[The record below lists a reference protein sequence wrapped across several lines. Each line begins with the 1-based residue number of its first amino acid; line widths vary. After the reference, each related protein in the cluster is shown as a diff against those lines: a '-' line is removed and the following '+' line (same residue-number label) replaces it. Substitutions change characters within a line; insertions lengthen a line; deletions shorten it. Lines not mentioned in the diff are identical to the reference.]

1 MCEDTVAVLTAED
14 GTEVP
19 VNMIQK
25 WPVKRAMTNYKEKP
39 RPFKLLETGVRVIDG
54 VRYSRDTAV
63 TRDGEINVSY
73 QKGDFILEQ
82 GKTYT
87 AVRKG
92 ALMPGTYTLLAS
104 GDPTQTFKLRA
115 GGYVRDY
122 KHGDTLV
129 LAEGDSVC
137 AVSCNVILR

>member
-1 MCEDTVAVLTAED
+1 MTREQIVIVILSVAAAALAVALIAVAARLARMKKQGRD
-14 GTEVP
+14 Y
-19 VNMIQK
+19 
-25 WPVKRAMTNYKEKP
+25 ADS
-39 RPFKLLETGVRVIDG
+39 VRVIDG